1 MTGVR
6 CEIGLVLEYAFWTYP
21 AIREMIDESCATEG
35 RLHAQIARGC
45 VQGEGRLVSTHD
57 YWLCAEHASLLP
69 VLDEVVV
76 RAGDEPRLVEPPE
89 TGAQGARRLAFG
101 LSEGHG

>member
-35 RLHAQIARGC
+35 RLHAQLARGC

-69 VLDEVVV
+69 VLDEVVIK
-76 RAGDEPRLVEPPE
+76 AGHEPRIVEPPE
-89 TGAQGARRLAFG
+89 SIASASHRPTFG
-101 LSEGHG
+101 LSEEQT